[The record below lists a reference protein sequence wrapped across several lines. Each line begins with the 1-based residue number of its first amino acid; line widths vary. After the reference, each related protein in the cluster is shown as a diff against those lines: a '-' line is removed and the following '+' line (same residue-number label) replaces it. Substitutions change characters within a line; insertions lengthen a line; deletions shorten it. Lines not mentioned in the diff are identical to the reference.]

1 MVTKEESTNLY
12 LPFAFSISDLRINEA
27 CDLDSRIADM
37 ALHLGKDPGE
47 KKKISSV
54 DWWALSTTLPRDIAW
69 SLRFDSEHG
78 CQVAVP
84 LAIDAAKS
92 VLSVFESVYPEKGGP
107 RLAIQAAEAV
117 WYAPSK
123 HKLKLHAAAVT
134 AARGAAKYPLGAT
147 ATVTYAASAAYF
159 ATMASAIKSP
169 RIAYAAL
176 TSASYALPS
185 DEAKAMWD
193 AVKKRICS
201 LYCSF

>member
-1 MVTKEESTNLY
+1 VTKEESPNLY
-12 LPFAFSISDLRINEA
+12 LPFAFSVRDLRINEA
-27 CDLDSRIADM
+27 CDLDSRIANM
-37 ALHLGKDPGE
+37 ALHLGKDPKE
-47 KKKISSV
+47 NEKISSV
-54 DWWALSTTLPRDIAW
+54 EWWALSTTLPRDIAW
-69 SLRFDSEHG
+69 SLRFDFEHG
-78 CQVAVP
+78 HHVAVP

-117 WYAPSK
+117 WSVPP
-123 HKLKLHAAAVT
+123 HLRLKRHAAAIT
-134 AARGAAKYPLGAT
+134 AARGAAKYPSDAI

-159 ATMASAIKSP
+159 AAMAAAIKSP

-176 TSASYALPS
+176 TAASSALPP